1 MKKGCTVYYDNTE
14 MTYYHRLF
22 FTDCRVVWTVSKGSI
37 NYPGSMYES
46 KTDYIYD
53 PHNEDWKNLF
63 VIDGIIKEIKAVYVK
78 QDYVPAL
85 TVLDGNVKAYNSLTD
100 VDYEIC
106 DVSTCQV
113 SEEKDGMLFRNYEVY
128 FEEYSIR
135 PAKKEDANYF

>member
-1 MKKGCTVYYDNTE
+1 MIDVGV
-14 MTYYHRLF
+14 LF
-22 FTDCRVVWTVSKGSI
+22 TCDRCGEQNFV
-37 NYPGSMYES
+37 P
-46 KTDYIYD
+46 
-53 PHNEDWKNLF
+53 NEDWKNLF
-63 VIDGIIKEIKAVYVK
+63 VIDGIIKGIKAVYVK